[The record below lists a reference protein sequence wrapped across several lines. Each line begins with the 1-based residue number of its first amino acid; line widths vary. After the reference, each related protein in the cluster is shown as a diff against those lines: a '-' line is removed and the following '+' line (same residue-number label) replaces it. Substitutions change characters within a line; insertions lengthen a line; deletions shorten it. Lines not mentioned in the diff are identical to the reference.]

1 VIDIINPATEAVMR
15 NTTKLRV
22 ELKKGMVVAPGCYDA
37 LSARLAQLAG
47 FTAIHMTGLG
57 GEAAQLGA
65 PDLGLLTMTE
75 ICALAGRMAEAVDI
89 PILADIDS
97 GFGGVLNVART
108 IRQMEQVG
116 AAGVHLEDQV
126 LPKHGPLL
134 AGRKVVS
141 REQAVDRLK
150 AALDAR
156 TDPDFVIVA
165 RTDADT
171 ISFQEVVDRCNLFL
185 SEGADMVL
193 PIIMQVEQQ
202 SYFAMAPQEQM
213 DWSRRLISAIDGPVM
228 NMGGSPPSGFTVSD
242 LAEAGYAFTM
252 FSASPLSAAANA
264 LAELFACIQRTGSDE
279 AYRAKH
285 PGPYSDPVELMR
297 AARLDHFLKLE
308 KRYGATRDF

>member
-1 VIDIINPATEAVMR
+1 LDMR
-15 NTTKLRV
+15 NTTKLRA

-37 LSARLAQLAG
+37 LSARLAQIAG
-47 FTAIHMTGLG
+47 FNAIHMTGLG

-89 PILADIDS
+89 PILADIDA
-97 GFGGVLNVART
+97 GFGGVLNVARA
-108 IRQMEQVG
+108 IRKMEQVG

-126 LPKHGPLL
+126 APKHCPLL
-134 AGRKVVS
+134 TGRQVVT

-193 PIIMQVEQQ
+193 PIVMRIDER
-202 SYFAMAPQEQM
+202 SYFEMTPEEQM
-213 DWSRRLISAIDGPVM
+213 EWSSRLISEIEGPVM
-228 NMGGSPPSGFTVSD
+228 NMGGSPPPGFTVSD
-242 LAEAGYAFTM
+242 LARVGYAFTM
-252 FSASPLSAAANA
+252 FSISPLAAAANA
-264 LAELFACIQRTGSDE
+264 LAELFASIHMTGSDE
-279 AYRAKH
+279 AYWAKR
-285 PGPYSDPVELMR
+285 PGPYRDPVELMR
-297 AARLDHFLKLE
+297 AARLDHFSAME
-308 KRYGATRDF
+308 HRYGGVQDR

>member
-1 VIDIINPATEAVMR
+1 MR
-15 NTTKLRV
+15 NTTKLRL
-22 ELKKGMVVAPGCYDA
+22 ELKKGMVVAAGCYDA

-47 FTAIHMTGLG
+47 FRAIHMTSLG

-75 ICALAGRMAEAVDI
+75 ICAIAGRMAEAIDI
-89 PILADIDS
+89 PILADIDT
-97 GFGGVLNVART
+97 GFGGVLNVARA
-108 IRQMEQVG
+108 IRHMEQVG
-116 AAGVHLEDQV
+116 AAGVHLEDQM
-126 LPKHGPLL
+126 LPKQSPLL
-134 AGRKVVS
+134 KGRKVVT

-171 ISFQEVVDRCNLFL
+171 VSFQEVVDRCNLFL

-193 PIIMQVEQQ
+193 PIIMQVEQR

-228 NMGGSPPSGFTVSD
+228 NMGASPPKGFAVPD

-264 LAELFACIQRTGSDE
+264 LAELFACIQNTGSDE
-279 AYRAKH
+279 AYRTKH
-285 PGPYSDPVELMR
+285 PGPYTDPVELMR
-297 AARLDHFLKLE
+297 AARLDYFLNIE
-308 KRYGATRDF
+308 RRYGAARNS